1 MERARL
7 RLTKLDS
14 DMAKDI
20 SVVLFD
26 LDGTLID
33 SIGLLLASMR
43 YAFEG
48 FEGEQPITE
57 DWVAGI
63 GTPLMLQI
71 RAYTTTEDQAIVV
84 RDRYRDF
91 QHANHDTMT
100 SAYPGAI
107 ETLAELHA
115 EGKTMG
121 LVTAKSDWLA
131 QRSLDWTGLAK
142 YISVVVGSES
152 TTKHKPN
159 PEPVLF
165 ALDKLGVAPER
176 ALFIGDSPH
185 DIGAGNAAGVISVGA
200 TWGPFTEEQLVKHK
214 PQYLLHDIR
223 YLPLLLSSID

>member
-1 MERARL
+1 
-7 RLTKLDS
+7 
-14 DMAKDI
+14 MAKEI
-20 SVVLFD
+20 KAVLFD

-48 FEGEQPITE
+48 FDGEQPVRE

-63 GTPLMLQI
+63 GTPLMTQI
-71 RAYTTTEDQAIVV
+71 RAYTKTEDEAIAL

-91 QHANHDTMT
+91 QRDNHDAMT
-100 SAYPGAI
+100 TAYSGAM

-115 EGKTMG
+115 EGKAIG
-121 LVTAKSDWLA
+121 VVTAKIDWLA

-142 YISVVVGSES
+142 YIPVVVGSES
-152 TTKHKPN
+152 TQKHKPD

-165 ALDKLGVAPER
+165 ALNKLGVAPEH
-176 ALFIGDSPH
+176 ALFVGDSPH
-185 DIGAGNAAGVISVGA
+185 DIGAGNAAGVVSVGA
-200 TWGPFTEEQLVKHK
+200 TWGPFTEEMLVPHK

>member
-1 MERARL
+1 MEGSRVRVA
-7 RLTKLDS
+7 KLDFG
-14 DMAKDI
+14 MAKDI
-20 SVVLFD
+20 KAVLFD

-48 FEGEQPITE
+48 FDGEEPVTE

-63 GTPLMLQI
+63 GTPLMTQI
-71 RAYTTTEDQAIVV
+71 RAYTKTEDQAIAV

-91 QHANHDTMT
+91 QRD
-100 SAYPGAI
+100 PGAM

-115 EGKTMG
+115 EGKAMAV
-121 LVTAKSDWLA
+121 VTAKIDWLA

-142 YISVVVGSES
+142 YIPVVVGSES
-152 TTKHKPN
+152 TQKHKPN
-159 PEPVLF
+159 PEPVRF
-165 ALDKLGVAPER
+165 ALNKLGVAPEH

-185 DIGAGNAAGVISVGA
+185 DIGAGNAAGVLSVGA
-200 TWGPFTEEQLVKHK
+200 TWGPFTEEKLTPHK

>member
-1 MERARL
+1 
-7 RLTKLDS
+7 
-14 DMAKDI
+14 MAKEI
-20 SVVLFD
+20 KAVLFD

-48 FEGEQPITE
+48 FDGEQPLTE

-63 GTPLMLQI
+63 GTPLMTQI
-71 RAYTTTEDQAIVV
+71 RAYAKTEEQAIVV

-91 QHANHDTMT
+91 QHENHDAMT
-100 SAYPGAI
+100 TAYPGAM

-115 EGKTMG
+115 EGKAIG
-121 LVTAKSDWLA
+121 LVTAKIDSLA
-131 QRSLDWTGLAK
+131 QRSLDWTGLAQ
-142 YISVVVGSES
+142 YIPVVVGSES
-152 TTKHKPN
+152 TTKHKPE

-165 ALDKLGVAPER
+165 ALSKLGVAPEY

-200 TWGPFTEEQLVKHK
+200 TWGPFTEEQLVPHK